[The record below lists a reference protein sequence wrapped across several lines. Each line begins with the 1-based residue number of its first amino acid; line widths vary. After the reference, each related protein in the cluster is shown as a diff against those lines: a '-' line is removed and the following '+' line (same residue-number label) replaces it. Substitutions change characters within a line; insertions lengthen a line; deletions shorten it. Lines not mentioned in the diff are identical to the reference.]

1 MWIALAFIFSGL
13 FWFVTAFVYGYLK
26 GTVKGTEL
34 EKQIQ
39 EKNRQIQKVYTPKN
53 NEEQEATIV
62 IIKNLLGHCR
72 ALKVLGYE
80 DVPKLNENIAM
91 AEKFLRE
98 VEINGNSN

>member
-13 FWFVTAFVYGYLK
+13 FWFVTAFIYGYLK

-53 NEEQEATIV
+53 NEEQETAIV

-72 ALKVLGYE
+72 ALKVLVHE
-80 DVPKLNENIAM
+80 DIPTLNKNIEM
-91 AEKFLRE
+91 AEKYLSE
-98 VEINGNSN
+98 VE

>member
-13 FWFVTAFVYGYLK
+13 FWFVVAFVYGYLK

-39 EKNRQIQKVYTPKN
+39 EKNRQIQKVYIPKN
-53 NEEQEATIV
+53 NEEQETAIV

-72 ALKVLGYE
+72 ALKVLVHE
-80 DVPKLNENIAM
+80 DIPTLNKNIEM
-91 AEKFLRE
+91 AEKYLSA
-98 VEINGNSN
+98 VE